1 MKSIKMTFNYLSLLN
16 IQRLFL
22 KKFILLFFL
31 LLFFFIFFAKKLFF
45 FRYYKW
51 ATNIIEKHLKNNQ
64 NILCFIKIKFLDLF
78 FHKYKSIFDGFKS
91 RETNKDEFQEY
102 LTSSTHDLQQFIR
115 VLQEIISLFY
125 DLEFMSNKFSQYSFF
140 TKDNLLN
147 FTYSLILNDNI
158 YFLLIKMHSAIF
170 LPDDKKYREIHKL
183 FKQNPPEYFEIKP
196 ELCLNQTTIDF
207 FENEKNKNN
216 EILSKKTSKNPGNI
230 LKTNDYHQSFNYE
243 NSNIIEESDSSEK
256 NILDIRPSD
265 HLRSKSHSEIVE
277 SLKISHMDYPLPT
290 FYNDENNKYLESI
303 GSFINMSNNQP
314 YEEAINALKTI
325 NYYRSPIHKLKLIM
339 EVSQKVEESVF
350 KFYKKTGLA
359 CNQQIAGEE
368 IINIFLYILSQCY
381 IPHFYANLIFI
392 EKFATTNVLNSKAG
406 YYAATLQICFREL
419 ERMLDI
425 ENQKNIDQNLK
436 KSKISNSLRS
446 CLREAKQKR
455 ESMLEQ

>member
-1 MKSIKMTFNYLSLLN
+1 MNSKIFLILCKIKV
-16 IQRLFL
+16 
-22 KKFILLFFL
+22 
-31 LLFFFIFFAKKLFF
+31 IFS
-45 FRYYKW
+45 RYYKW

-91 RETNKDEFQEY
+91 RETNKEEFQEY

-125 DLEFMSNKFSQYSFF
+125 DLESVSNQFSEYSFF

-158 YFLLIKMHSAIF
+158 YFLLIKMQSALF
-170 LPDDKKYREIHKL
+170 LSDDKKYREIHKI
-183 FKQNPPEYFEIKP
+183 FKQCPPDYFEIKP

-207 FENEKNKNN
+207 FENEKNKNP
-216 EILSKKTSKNPGNI
+216 EAFSKKNSKYPVNI
-230 LKTNDYHQSFNYE
+230 LKTNEYHQSFHHT
-243 NSNIIEESDSSEK
+243 NSKIIEASESCEK
-256 NILDIRPSD
+256 MNILDGRPSD
-265 HLRSKSHSEIVE
+265 YLRSKSQSEIVE
-277 SLKISHMDYPLPT
+277 SLKTSHMNCHVPT
-290 FYNDENNKYLESI
+290 FNDDVNKDFENN
-303 GSFINMSNNQP
+303 GSFINMSNYQP
-314 YEEAINALKTI
+314 YEDAINALKTI
-325 NYYRSPIHKLKLIM
+325 NFYRSPIHKLKLIM

-359 CNQQIAGEE
+359 CNQQITGEE
-368 IINIFLYILSQCY
+368 IINIFLYILSRCY

-406 YYAATLQICFREL
+406 YYNATLQICFREL
-419 ERMLDI
+419 ERMLEI
-425 ENQKNIDQNLK
+425 ENQKNLDQNTK
-436 KSKISNSLRS
+436 KSKISKSLKS
-446 CLREAKQKR
+446 CLREVKQKR